1 MLKLISLYT
10 LCFMGLGWGY
20 SLDQISLS
28 DYEYRRYVRPQLKS
42 ISTDYQTLLFLLNP
56 SLQVFKESYR
66 TIRDIY
72 SYKEK
77 IEKECHEN
85 FINDECYKIIL
96 DINKQSKK
104 LILSDYSV
112 EKVKIDNVDE
122 QFFHYNLFQSFQ
134 NLALSYKL
142 LTDKLIFQ
150 KEYIDFNIFDY
161 RELINK
167 TTELYSVFNLFIL
180 KSSFKPTRSEFTA
193 YWIGFIKPVFE
204 HILIQNNLDYF
215 KNNITNFNVTWNILN
230 VKLTKRN
237 IPISK
242 QIKTLLNIMH
252 NRWNNILKVSLNT
265 RS

>member
-1 MLKLISLYT
+1 MLKLICLYT
-10 LCFMGLGWGY
+10 VCFLGGLQAY
-20 SLDQISLS
+20 TLDQISLS

-42 ISTDYQTLLFLLNP
+42 ISTDYQTLVFLLNP
-56 SLQVFKESYR
+56 HLEKFKESYR
-66 TIRDIY
+66 IIRDIY
-72 SYKEK
+72 AKKES
-77 IEKECHEN
+77 IEKDCHEN
-85 FINDECYKIIL
+85 FMNEECYKIIEF
-96 DINKQSKK
+96 INNKSKG
-104 LILSDYSV
+104 LILSNYSI
-112 EKVKIDNVDE
+112 KDIKIKNVDE
-122 QFFHYNLFQSFQ
+122 KFFHYNLFQNYQ

-142 LTDKLIFQ
+142 ITDKLVFQ
-150 KEYIDFNIFDY
+150 KNYIDFNVFDY

-180 KSSFKPTRSEFTA
+180 KSSFKPTRSEFTS

-204 HILIQNNLDYF
+204 HILVENNLEYF
-215 KNNITNFNVTWNILN
+215 KNNITKFNVNWNILN